1 MKYFLLYFLAVY
13 SVQAFDV
20 TSIETDK
27 GVKLKPSV
35 IIGSEV
41 DWIPAASYPETSIV
55 YKRSQLV
62 GQLISSKRT
71 KCTAW
76 VHPVNGEVY
85 TANHCFK
92 KEHKWAE
99 FYWLGDKYILDKW
112 FCDSVKDYC
121 KTLTFGDDD
130 ARVDSGFYSNA
141 NFLLDGLPG
150 KRDAYLIHRQ
160 RNQTVVSTCEVKT
173 HPSIPYWLIE
183 YGDRCDTY
191 FGSSGGMLINE
202 SCDVIGIH
210 HSGSPNDQQNYASKL
225 GRSNVIDNTK
235 GE

>member
-1 MKYFLLYFLAVY
+1 MNYFLYAIAFSFNLYAN
-13 SVQAFDV
+13 AD
-20 TSIETDK
+20 IESDK
-27 GVKLKPSV
+27 GVKFKPSV
-35 IIGSEV
+35 IIGETT

-71 KCTAW
+71 KCSAW

-85 TANHCFK
+85 SANHCFK

-121 KTLTFGDDD
+121 KTKTFGDDD
-130 ARVDSGFYSNA
+130 GHRNNRAGGARNNTRSLSRNM
-141 NFLLDGLPG
+141 LDGR
-150 KRDAYLIHRQ
+150 KFHRQAYLVHRQ
-160 RNQTVVSTCEVKT
+160 RNQTVVSECQVKP

-183 YGDRCDTY
+183 YGDRFDTY

-202 SCDVIGIH
+202 NGDVIGIH

-225 GRSNVIDNTK
+225 
-235 GE
+235 